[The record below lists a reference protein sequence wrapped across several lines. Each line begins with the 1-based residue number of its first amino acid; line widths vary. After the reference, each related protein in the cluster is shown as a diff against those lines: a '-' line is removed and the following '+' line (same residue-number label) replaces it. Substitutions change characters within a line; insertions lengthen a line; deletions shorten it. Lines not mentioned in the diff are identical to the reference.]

1 MAVTKPCCPVCW
13 ELMAVLRGDAE
24 NQFLVRSGN
33 PTVYPI
39 ELPPWLP
46 QSACEQMVD
55 RFQKHLCTQLES
67 MVSMDRATKSD
78 ASSLSIV
85 AAYKKGHCHTLSIE
99 SDSDLSTTTSA
110 SDHSNDLATATT
122 KSKVVGCLASGTS
135 S

>member
-1 MAVTKPCCPVCW
+1 VNKWWTDSRSIYALSLNLW
-13 ELMAVLRGDAE
+13 
-24 NQFLVRSGN
+24 FL
-33 PTVYPI
+33 
-39 ELPPWLP
+39 W
-46 QSACEQMVD
+46 
-55 RFQKHLCTQLES
+55 
-67 MVSMDRATKSD
+67 ATKSD